1 MVVFKYIQKSCFT
14 KTVFIMASLIPCET
28 VLILVNTC
36 NWKPL
41 EIVKM
46 QMVMTV
52 DLCKHVAS

>member
-46 QMVMTV
+46 KMQMQWI
-52 DLCKHVAS
+52 HVNM